1 MVSCISIVK
10 TLQNT
15 NIEIRGLGT
24 IEVYPSTIEVG
35 NNCVAARCH
44 IVGTEGDMIIKCYHR
59 RHPDDMFLDT
69 ANYYLDA
76 LRIVELTG
84 SVEYVDVTL
93 SRWVAGD
100 ALDVVLYNG
109 DCDYAALSRAF
120 DRMAFNHKRDKVV
133 HSDVKPE
140 NIVVTTNGE
149 MQLIDNDLLPRK
161 NEWGFMAV
169 EYGSSLYAHRN
180 RRIRRTDEHTDDY
193 PLALISVLLAAM
205 AIDERCFSR
214 STSISENITIAMELL
229 HKAGDTL
236 HYNIA
241 LALQSSIMGK
251 VDWVEELLA
260 KCVQ

>member
-24 IEVYPSTIEVG
+24 IEVYPTTIEVG

-44 IVGTEGDMIIKCYHR
+44 VVGTEGDMIIKCYHR
-59 RHPDDMFLDT
+59 RHPDDMFLEST
-69 ANYYLDA
+69 NYYLDA
-76 LRIVELTG
+76 LRVVELTG
-84 SVEYVDVTL
+84 SVEYVDVVL
-93 SRWVAGD
+93 SQWVAGD
-100 ALDVVLYNG
+100 ALDVVLYSG
-109 DCDYAALSRAF
+109 DFDYAVLSRAF
-120 DRMAFNHKRDKVV
+120 DRMAYNHKRGKVV
-133 HSDVKPE
+133 HGDVKPE
-140 NIVVTTNGE
+140 NIVVTPDGE
-149 MQLIDNDLLPRK
+149 MQLVDNDLSPRE
-161 NEWGFMAV
+161 NVWGYNAI
-169 EYGSSLYAHRN
+169 EYGSSLYTHRN

-241 LALQSSIMGK
+241 LAIQSSIMGK
-251 VDWVEELLA
+251 VDWLEELLA
-260 KCVQ
+260 KCVK

>member
-24 IEVYPSTIEVG
+24 IEVYPTTIEVG

-44 IVGTEGDMIIKCYHR
+44 VVGTEGDMIIKCYHR
-59 RHPDDMFLDT
+59 RHPDDMFLES

-76 LRIVELTG
+76 LRVVELTG
-84 SVEYVDVTL
+84 SVEYVDVVL
-93 SRWVAGD
+93 SQWVAGD
-100 ALDVVLYNG
+100 ALDVVLYSG
-109 DCDYAALSRAF
+109 DFDYAVLSRAF
-120 DRMAFNHKRDKVV
+120 DRMAYNHKRGKVV
-133 HSDVKPE
+133 HGDVKPE
-140 NIVVTTNGE
+140 NIVVTPDGE
-149 MQLIDNDLLPRK
+149 MQLVDNGLSPRE
-161 NEWGFMAV
+161 NVWGYNAI
-169 EYGSSLYAHRN
+169 EYGSSLYTHRN

-241 LALQSSIMGK
+241 LAIQSSIMGK
-251 VDWVEELLA
+251 VDWLEELLA
-260 KCVQ
+260 KCVK

>member
-24 IEVYPSTIEVG
+24 IEVYPTTREVG

-44 IVGTEGDMIIKCYHR
+44 VVGTEGDMIIKCYHR
-59 RHPDDMFLDT
+59 RHPDDMFLES

-76 LRIVELTG
+76 LRVVELTG
-84 SVEYVDVTL
+84 SVEYVDVVL
-93 SRWVAGD
+93 SQWVAGD

-109 DCDYAALSRAF
+109 DFDYAVLSRAF
-120 DRMAFNHKRDKVV
+120 DRMAYNHKRGKVV
-133 HSDVKPE
+133 HGDVKPE
-140 NIVVTTNGE
+140 NIVVTPDGE
-149 MQLIDNDLLPRK
+149 MQLVDNDLSPRE
-161 NEWGFMAV
+161 NVWGYNAI
-169 EYGSSLYAHRN
+169 EYGSSLYTHRN

-241 LALQSSIMGK
+241 LAIQSSIMGK
-251 VDWVEELLA
+251 VDWLEELLA
-260 KCVQ
+260 KCVK

>member
-24 IEVYPSTIEVG
+24 IEVYPTTIEVG

-44 IVGTEGDMIIKCYHR
+44 VVGTEGDMIIKCYHR
-59 RHPDDMFLDT
+59 RHPDDMFLES

-76 LRIVELTG
+76 LRVVELTG
-84 SVEYVDVTL
+84 SVEYVDVVL
-93 SRWVAGD
+93 SQWVAGD
-100 ALDVVLYNG
+100 ALDVVLYSG
-109 DCDYAALSRAF
+109 DFDYAVLSRAF
-120 DRMAFNHKRDKVV
+120 DRMAYNHKRGKVM
-133 HSDVKPE
+133 HGDVKPE
-140 NIVVTTNGE
+140 NIVVTPDGE
-149 MQLIDNDLLPRK
+149 MQLVDNDLSPRE
-161 NEWGFMAV
+161 NVWGYNAI
-169 EYGSSLYAHRN
+169 EYGSSLYTHRN

-241 LALQSSIMGK
+241 LAIQSSIMGK
-251 VDWVEELLA
+251 VDWLEELLA
-260 KCVQ
+260 KCVK

>member
-24 IEVYPSTIEVG
+24 IEVYPTTIEVG

-44 IVGTEGDMIIKCYHR
+44 VVGTEGDMIIKCYHR
-59 RHPDDMFLDT
+59 RHPDDMFLES

-76 LRIVELTG
+76 LRVVELTG
-84 SVEYVDVTL
+84 SVEYVDVVL
-93 SRWVAGD
+93 SQWVAGD
-100 ALDVVLYNG
+100 ALDVVLYSG
-109 DCDYAALSRAF
+109 DFDYAVLSRAF
-120 DRMAFNHKRDKVV
+120 DRMAYNHKRGKVV
-133 HSDVKPE
+133 HGDVKPE
-140 NIVVTTNGE
+140 NIVVTPDGE
-149 MQLIDNDLLPRK
+149 MQLVDNDLSPRE
-161 NEWGFMAV
+161 NVWGYNAI
-169 EYGSSLYAHRN
+169 EYGSSLYTHRN

-241 LALQSSIMGK
+241 LAIQSSIMGK
-251 VDWVEELLA
+251 VDWLEELLA
-260 KCVQ
+260 KCVK